1 MGWFFILILLGSY
14 YGSIKACVSKRL
26 GACTD
31 KCHGVCN
38 VCCGYISTQPLDLLL
53 RLPLRLLAAFI
64 NLDYLLNNKA
74 GCQVEVIIG
83 LELSGGNKVEHEEQ
97 ADVIIRWMW
106 EG

>member
-38 VCCGYISTQPLDLLL
+38 VYCGYISTQPLDLLL
-53 RLPLRLLAAFI
+53 WHLTAFI
-64 NLDYLLNNKA
+64 NPNYLLNNKA

-97 ADVIIRWMW
+97 ADDIIRWI
-106 EG
+106 